1 MSDFF
6 AKLLLTIGA
15 SGFVIGILIN
25 LGAKWIAKAL
35 APLIAKNPQTAQ
47 DWAII
52 ADDSVDYIATL
63 PALQGNVLWDDWL
76 QTLVHKLIEECGL
89 KPSTAKRLATAA
101 LWRNDKA
108 PNPPTKD
115 GSTN

>member
-1 MSDFF
+1 MSDFI
-6 AKLLLTIGA
+6 AKLLLGIGA
-15 SGFVIGILIN
+15 SGFVIGILIK

-52 ADDSVDYIATL
+52 VDDSVDYIATL
-63 PALQGNVLWDDWL
+63 PALQGNVVWDDWF
-76 QTLVHKLIEECGL
+76 QELVHRLIDECGL
-89 KPSTAKRLATAA
+89 KRSTAERIATAA

-115 GSTN
+115 GSTV